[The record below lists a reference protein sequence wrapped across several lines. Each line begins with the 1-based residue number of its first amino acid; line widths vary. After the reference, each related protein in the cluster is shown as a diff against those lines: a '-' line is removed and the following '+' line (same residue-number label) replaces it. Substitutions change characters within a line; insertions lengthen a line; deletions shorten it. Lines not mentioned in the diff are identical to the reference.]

1 MRSATGS
8 WRRHGSN
15 DRFVARNPW
24 RFSSRMF
31 GAILLVMGPSNRTSL
46 RVSSAA
52 SIQFPGNSDFLRVA
66 SACSSASR

>member
-15 DRFVARNPW
+15 DRFVARKPL

-31 GAILLVMGPSNRTSL
+31 RDSAGDGPSNRTSL
-46 RVSSAA
+46 RVSSTA
-52 SIQFPGNSDFLRVA
+52 SIQFPGNKGGGEKILALAR
-66 SACSSASR
+66 